1 MATIRDV
8 ARHVGVSPATVSRV
22 INGVPGFSAHT
33 RERVEAAVAEL
44 GYEPDTLAR
53 GLRTM
58 QSAVIGVLATAVSDA
73 LASQVMSGV
82 ESAARSRGY
91 TVMLGRA
98 GLGAEH
104 APSYLRSFKTYRAAG
119 VVVISSAITGD
130 MRRIA
135 GARLPLMAVAIRNGD
150 VFPSLAIDDEQAA
163 YDGTRRLLEL
173 GHREIGLLAGD
184 ESSVLVN
191 APRERGYQRAMAE
204 ADAPALI
211 ERGNSLYDS
220 APPALGRL
228 LERAPR
234 LSAVFA
240 LSDEMGAAAINEL
253 QRRGRRVPEDVS
265 VLGFDNT
272 RTSQHVHPALSTVA
286 QPLERMGEQAVFG
299 LLDGTW
305 RSRIFEHRL
314 IERGSTA
321 SAPSPAPSR
330 KRNLP

>member
-8 ARHVGVSPATVSRV
+8 ANLVGVSPATVSRV
-22 INGVPGFSAHT
+22 INGVPGFSSAT

-58 QSAVIGVLATAVSDA
+58 QSAVIGVLANAVSDA

-82 ESAARSRGY
+82 ESAARSRGF

-98 GLGAEH
+98 GTGAEH

-119 VVVISSAITGD
+119 VVVISSAITAE
-130 MRRIA
+130 MRRAA
-135 GARLPLMAVAIRNGD
+135 GPRLPMMAVAIRNGAA
-150 VFPSLAIDDEQAA
+150 FPSIGIDDELAA
-163 YDGTRRLLEL
+163 YDGTRRLLAL
-173 GHREIGLLAGD
+173 GHRDIGLLAGD
-184 ESSVLVN
+184 ERSVLVN
-191 APRERGYQRAMAE
+191 TPRERGYLRAMNE
-204 ADAPALI
+204 AGYTPLI

-228 LERAPR
+228 LSRAPG
-234 LSAVFA
+234 LTAVFA
-240 LSDEMGAAAINEL
+240 LSDEMGAATVNEL
-253 QRRGRRVPEDVS
+253 QRLGRRVPDDVS

-272 RTSQHVHPALSTVA
+272 RTSTHVHPALSTVA
-286 QPLERMGEQAVFG
+286 QPLERMGERAVLG

-305 RSRIFEHRL
+305 QSRTFEHRV

-321 SAPSPAPSR
+321 LAR
-330 KRNLP
+330 